1 MIMDVQPLPN
11 CAPFCDML
19 LKQHVG
25 CQFHNVEQAEMAVC
39 EWL

>member
-19 LKQHVG
+19 PKQHVG
-25 CQFHNVEQAEMAVC
+25 RQFHNVEQAEMAVC